1 MASSTDLPELDDQ
14 DQSEI
19 FDEDNTNLD
28 EDRYLGEDRETA
40 EELPDVYDATSAVG
54 DNDDDEAEI
63 GDDMDDDDIVQSE
76 IDQNADDDDLED
88 DDLYTRD
95 AAAYDG
101 QADPTDLTDDA
112 DADTVDAGSSDEIE
126 LVFAGD
132 LNNVMGA
139 GSSARDMESDT
150 LSDSD
155 LKELHYKE

>member
-1 MASSTDLPELDDQ
+1 MASSTDTTELDDQ
-14 DQSEI
+14 DQSEA

-28 EDRYLGEDRETA
+28 EHRYLGEDRESA
-40 EELPDVYDATSAVG
+40 EELPSVYDVTSAVG
-54 DNDDDEAEI
+54 DDDDDDAEI

-76 IDQNADDDDLED
+76 LDQNADEDDAED
-88 DDLYTRD
+88 DDLFDRD

-112 DADTVDAGSSDEIE
+112 DADTVDATSADEVE
-126 LVFAGD
+126 LVYAGD